1 MSSLTALETGLS
13 ILIPSG
19 FKWSKQVLQHRPGF
33 QLVHHISAKNL
44 PALKAII
51 TQFLDCGENLDIFAP
66 IATVASPLDQIN
78 NVDMAIANGLSW
90 ASAHVDH
97 GKDSVRKLTDRHSAM
112 VVGRGDIRTARQR
125 HCHASRL
132 SSVPNSRLNSSIK
145 AA

>member
-1 MSSLTALETGLS
+1 MSSLTVFETELS

-33 QLVHHISAKNL
+33 QLVYHISAKNFL
-44 PALKAII
+44 ALKTII
-51 TQFLDCGENLDIFAP
+51 TQFLDCGENLDIFAT
-66 IATVASPLDQIN
+66 IATVASPFDQIN

-97 GKDSVRKLTDRHSAM
+97 KKDPVRKLTDRHSAM

-132 SSVPNSRLNSSIK
+132 SLIPNNRLNSSIR